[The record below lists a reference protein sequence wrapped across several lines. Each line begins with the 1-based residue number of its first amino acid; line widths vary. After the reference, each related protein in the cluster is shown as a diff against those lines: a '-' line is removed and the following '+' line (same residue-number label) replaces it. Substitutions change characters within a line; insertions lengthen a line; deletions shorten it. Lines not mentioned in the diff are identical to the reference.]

1 MAIGYSKAV
10 MSTRTLSPLLIALA
24 AMLWGSDVLLR
35 PQALSAGLSPA
46 RLVLGEH
53 LILCLLF
60 APALWRGRA
69 EFARLTRAQWA
80 ALLFVGWGGSALATW
95 LYTTA
100 FALDGRQ
107 ALTVVLLQKT
117 QPVVAILLAGW
128 VLKERRGATFWLWA
142 AGAMAGAYWLIGFP
156 HTPNLHDVRT
166 EQALLA
172 LGASALWGAAT
183 VAGRLLTPSLTPPSL
198 AGARF
203 AVAVPMLALLTLVP
217 TARHPASLLLPSLH
231 ASLGPLGYGLL
242 FLGLIALLPDL
253 TGMILYYRGLKGTPA
268 SVATLAELCYPL
280 TSLLLGVWVLHSSVT
295 DGQWAGLALLAVSVL
310 GLTYRPGVSAGKEAA
325 NVPITVS

>member
-1 MAIGYSKAV
+1 
-10 MSTRTLSPLLIALA
+10 
-24 AMLWGSDVLLR
+24 MLWGSDVLLR
-35 PQALSAGLSPA
+35 SQALSAGWSPA

-69 EFARLTRAQWA
+69 EFARLTHGQWA

-117 QPVVAILLAGW
+117 QPVVAIVLAGW
-128 VLKERRGATFWLWA
+128 LLGERRAWTFWLWA
-142 AGAMAGAYWLIGFP
+142 VGALAGAYWLIGFSKP
-156 HTPNLHDVRT
+156 PTLGDVRA

-183 VAGRLLTPSLTPPSL
+183 VAGRLLTPTLSPPSL

-203 AVAVPMLALLTLVP
+203 LVAMPALAVLLLVP
-217 TARHPASLLLPSLH
+217 TSSYPAPLLLPSLH
-231 ASLGPLGYGLL
+231 ALLGPLGYGLL

-253 TGMILYYRGLKGTPA
+253 LGMLLYYRGLTGTPA
-268 SVATLAELCYPL
+268 SAATLAELCYPL
-280 TSLLLGVWVLHSSVT
+280 TSLLLGVWVLGSPVSG
-295 DGQWAGLALLAVSVL
+295 GQWAGLALLVVSVL
-310 GLTYRPGVSAGKEAA
+310 GLTGRPGVTAGKEAHG
-325 NVPITVS
+325 VPLVVS

>member
-1 MAIGYSKAV
+1 
-10 MSTRTLSPLLIALA
+10 
-24 AMLWGSDVLLR
+24 MLWGSDVLLR
-35 PQALSAGLSPA
+35 SQALSAGWSPA

-53 LILCLLF
+53 LILCVLF

-69 EFARLTRAQWA
+69 EFARLTRGQWA

-100 FALDGRQ
+100 FALDGKQ

-128 VLKERRGATFWLWA
+128 LLRERRGALFWLWA
-142 AGAMAGAYWLIGFP
+142 AGALAGAYFLIGFSKP
-156 HTPNLHDVRT
+156 PTLGDVRA

-183 VAGRLLTPSLTPPSL
+183 VAGRLLTPTLSPPSL

-203 AVAVPMLALLTLVP
+203 AVAVPALAALLLVP
-217 TARHPASLLLPSLH
+217 TTSYPAPLLLPSLH

-242 FLGLIALLPDL
+242 FLALIALLPDL
-253 TGMILYYRGLKGTPA
+253 LGMLLYYRGLTGTPA
-268 SVATLAELCYPL
+268 SAATLAELCYPL
-280 TSLLLGVWVLHSSVT
+280 TSLLLGVWLLHPNPPVSG
-295 DGQWAGLALLAVSVL
+295 GQWLGLAVLLVSVL
-310 GLTYRPGVSAGKEAA
+310 GLTGRPGVSAGKEAA
-325 NVPITVS
+325 NVPLIVS

>member
-1 MAIGYSKAV
+1 
-10 MSTRTLSPLLIALA
+10 
-24 AMLWGSDVLLR
+24 MLWGSDVVLR
-35 PQALSAGLSPA
+35 SQALSAGWSPA

-60 APALWRGRA
+60 APALWRGRM
-69 EFARLTRAQWA
+69 EFARLTRGQWA

-117 QPVVAILLAGW
+117 QPVVAIVLAGW
-128 VLKERRGATFWLWA
+128 LLQERRGALFWLWA
-142 AGAMAGAYWLIGFP
+142 AGALAGAYFLIGFQKP
-156 HTPNLHDVRT
+156 PTLGDVRA

-183 VAGRLLTPSLTPPSL
+183 VAGRLLTPTLSPPSL

-203 AVAVPMLALLTLVP
+203 LVAVPALAVLTLVP
-217 TARHPASLLLPSLH
+217 TSSYPAPLLLPSLH
-231 ASLGPLGYGLL
+231 NGLGPLGYGLL
-242 FLGLIALLPDL
+242 FLALIALLPDL
-253 TGMILYYRGLKGTPA
+253 LGMLLYYRGLTGTPA
-268 SVATLAELCYPL
+268 SAATLAELCYPL
-280 TSLLLGVWVLHSSVT
+280 TSLLLGVWVLGSPVSG
-295 DGQWAGLALLAVSVL
+295 GQWLGLAVLVVSVL
-310 GLTYRPGVSAGKEAA
+310 GLTGRPGVTAGKEVAS
-325 NVPITVS
+325 VPLVVS